1 MSEMTEVSDQDPKQI
16 AGRFRKGESG
26 NPGGR
31 PKIALAWKERCRK
44 FLEDEGGWDRLVSMA
59 KSPIDGGD
67 AFPALKLMAEY
78 AYGKPQQHVD
88 LTASGPIIKAYIGVD
103 LDKV

>member
-1 MSEMTEVSDQDPKQI
+1 MFV
-16 AGRFRKGESG
+16 KGQSG

-31 PKIALAWKERCRK
+31 AKGRGEFREAAREFMDSKGVLTLLAMAA
-44 FLEDEGGWDRLVSMA
+44 EDGEDRR
-59 KSPIDGGD
+59 
-67 AFPALKLMAEY
+67 FALKVLAEY

-88 LTASGPIIKAYIGVD
+88 VSASGPLIKAYIGVD